1 MSLKSLFDSWTNQE
15 APAATDTDYSVGLS
29 PDDTAR
35 IRVLVDLDAE
45 HIITDLIS
53 ASLNELEAANGQET

>member
-1 MSLKSLFDSWTNQE
+1 MRLKSLFDSWTNQE
-15 APAATDTDYSVGLS
+15 APADTDTDYSVGLS

-35 IRVLVDLDAE
+35 IRLLVDLHAE

-53 ASLNELEAANGQET
+53 ASLDELEAANGQET

>member
-1 MSLKSLFDSWTNQE
+1 MSLKSLLDSWINQE

-35 IRVLVDLDAE
+35 IRVLVNLDAE
-45 HIITDLIS
+45 HVITDLIS
-53 ASLNELEAANGQET
+53 ASLDELEAANGQET

>member
-1 MSLKSLFDSWTNQE
+1 MSLESLFDSWTNQE
-15 APAATDTDYSVGLS
+15 APAATDTAYSVGLS

-53 ASLNELEAANGQET
+53 TSLDELEAANGQET